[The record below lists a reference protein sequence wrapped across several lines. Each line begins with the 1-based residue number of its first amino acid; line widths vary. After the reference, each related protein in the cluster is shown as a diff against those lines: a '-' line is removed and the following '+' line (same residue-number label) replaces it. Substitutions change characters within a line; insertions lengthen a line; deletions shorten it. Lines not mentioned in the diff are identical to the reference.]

1 MIIRILQKDLNIT
14 GSFLVHMAQK
24 RYNMELDIVGLLL
37 KEDSHLREIAK
48 KLKESHSTVSRKL
61 LNLKK
66 ENAVD
71 YRKEG
76 KNKIFF
82 LKKNIISRNYVLQ
95 AELHKLAKILMHNP
109 ELGVIFEDILKKTDE
124 RLIILFGSY
133 AKGLAKKN
141 SDIDIYVD
149 TESTNVK
156 KVIEGIHS
164 KINVKIGAFD
174 IKSALIREIVKDHAI
189 IRGIEIFYEKKQF
202 FG

>member
-1 MIIRILQKDLNIT
+1 
-14 GSFLVHMAQK
+14 MAQK

>member
-1 MIIRILQKDLNIT
+1 
-14 GSFLVHMAQK
+14 
-24 RYNMELDIVGLLL
+24 
-37 KEDSHLREIAK
+37 
-48 KLKESHSTVSRKL
+48 
-61 LNLKK
+61 
-66 ENAVD
+66 
-71 YRKEG
+71 
-76 KNKIFF
+76 
-82 LKKNIISRNYVLQ
+82 
-95 AELHKLAKILMHNP
+95 
-109 ELGVIFEDILKKTDE
+109 LGVIFEDILKKTDE